1 MKSVLLL
8 FGGESSE
15 HEVSIASAKNVFG
28 AIDKTEYDV
37 SLGYIDKVGHWWLV
51 DDFEDLTGSQ
61 NELLPV
67 LGGGWFKL
75 SDDSDLKVDVILPI
89 LHGEHGEDGTVQGL
103 AELLHIPMVGSGVEA
118 SVVSIDK
125 ELTKR
130 VAEHAGVNIVP
141 YIGYRRGEETP
152 AWQQVTE
159 KLGSTVF
166 VKPSRLGSSVGVS
179 KVDNEIDFQT
189 ALIEAA
195 KLDDKVLI
203 EQAIVGREIE
213 VSVLG
218 NVTDFAVSEPGEVVP
233 DREFYSYESKYDPDS
248 QSKVMTPADL
258 PKDKAEEIKALTRT
272 VFKAVEGKGLAR
284 IDFFLTPE
292 GKVYFG
298 EVNTMPGFTNISM
311 YPKSWQAAGISYSDL
326 ISRLIELA

>member
-15 HEVSIASAKNVFG
+15 HEVSIASAKNVYS
-28 AIDKTEYDV
+28 AIDQTEYDV
-37 SLGYIDKVGHWWLV
+37 SLGYIDKSGHWWLV

-67 LGGGWFKL
+67 LGGGWFIL
-75 SDDSDLKVDVILPI
+75 NNNSELKIDVILPI

-118 SVVSIDK
+118 SVISIDK

-130 VAEHAGVNIVP
+130 VVEHAGVNIVP
-141 YIGYRRGEETP
+141 YVSYRRGTTAP
-152 AWQQVTE
+152 TWQEVTE
-159 KLGSTVF
+159 KLGATVF
-166 VKPSRLGSSVGVS
+166 VKPARLGSSVGVS

-189 ALIEAA
+189 ALLEAA
-195 KLDDKVLI
+195 RLDDKVLV
-203 EQAIVGREIE
+203 EQAIVGREVE

-218 NVTDFAVSEPGEVVP
+218 NVTDFAVSEPGEVIP
-233 DREFYSYESKYDPDS
+233 DRDFYSYESKYDPDS
-248 QSKVMTPADL
+248 KTKVIIPADL
-258 PKDKAEEIKALTRT
+258 PSDKAEEFKQLTRT
-272 VFKAVEGKGLAR
+272 IFDAIDGKGLAR
-284 IDFFLTPE
+284 IDYFLTPE
-292 GKVYFG
+292 GKIFFS

-311 YPKSWQAAGISYSDL
+311 YPKSWQAAGVSYGEL
-326 ISRLIELA
+326 IARLIELA

>member
-15 HEVSIASAKNVFG
+15 HEVSIASAKNVYD
-28 AIDKTEYDV
+28 AIDTNQYDV
-37 SLGYIDKVGHWWLV
+37 SLGYIDKTGRWWLV
-51 DDFEDLTGSQ
+51 NNFEDLTGSQ

-67 LGGGWFKL
+67 LGGGYFKL
-75 SDDSDLKVDVILPI
+75 SDGSDLKIDVILPI

-103 AELLHIPMVGSGVEA
+103 ASLLHIPMVGSGVEA

-141 YIGYRRGEETP
+141 YVSYRHGTVAP
-152 AWQQVTE
+152 TWQEVSE
-159 KLGSTVF
+159 KLGSPVF
-166 VKPSRLGSSVGVS
+166 VKPARLGSSVGVS
-179 KVDNEIDFQT
+179 KVDNEADFQT
-189 ALIEAA
+189 ALVEAA
-195 KLDDKVLI
+195 RLDDKVLI
-203 EQAIVGREIE
+203 EQAIVGREVE

-218 NVTDFAVSEPGEVVP
+218 NVTDFAVSEPGEIVP
-233 DREFYSYESKYDPDS
+233 DRDFYSYESKYDPES
-248 QSKVMTPADL
+248 KTKVMIPADL
-258 PKDKAEEIKALTRT
+258 PDGKSEEFKQLTRII
-272 VFKAVEGKGLAR
+272 FDAIDGKGLAR
-284 IDFFLTPE
+284 IDYFLTPE
-292 GKVYFG
+292 GKIYFS

-311 YPKSWQAAGISYSDL
+311 YPKSWQAAGVSYGDL